1 MKNIIIKDNNA
12 YVGCYCM
19 EVYIE
24 DRTTMKLLVP
34 VSDILELVICDSFS
48 LRKR

>member
-19 EVYIE
+19 EVYLTVDDGE
-24 DRTTMKLLVP
+24 KAYRGQNYYEVAGT
-34 VSDILELVICDSFS
+34 
-48 LRKR
+48 